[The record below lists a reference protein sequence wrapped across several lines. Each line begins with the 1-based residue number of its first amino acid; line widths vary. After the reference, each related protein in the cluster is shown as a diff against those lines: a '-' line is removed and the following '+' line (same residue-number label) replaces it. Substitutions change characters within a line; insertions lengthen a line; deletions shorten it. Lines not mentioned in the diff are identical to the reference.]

1 LGETVIST
9 RELTKHYGHTVGV
22 EGLDLEVYRGEL
34 FGFLGP
40 NGAGKTTTM
49 RLLMG
54 MLKPTGGSASVLG
67 HDSWKESVSV
77 NELVGYLPGDARLYD
92 GLTGNETIAF
102 ISRFNNVRAE
112 TGIALA
118 DRFELDLSRK
128 VAGYSRGMKQKLALI
143 LSLMKKPPLLIM
155 DEPTNALDPL
165 MQHQLYR
172 VLREY
177 KEEGTTVMFSSHNL
191 PEVERIADRVGVI
204 RKGHL
209 VGTERI
215 EDLRNKRLR
224 NVDVFFSDRI
234 PDELKSLQGVTDY
247 EAVSKSRV
255 QLKFKGEMNPLIRLL
270 AKCAVSDFSV
280 SHASLEDMFMEFYG
294 SDRRGAREGTVE
306 EGREEPGSMLDP
318 GEGEGGRS

>member
-128 VAGYSRGMKQKLALI
+128 VAGYSRGMKQKLAI
-143 LSLMKKPPLLIM
+143 IAAFMHDPAIYVM
-155 DEPTNALDPL
+155 DEPTIGLDPL
-165 MQHQLYR
+165 MRNTFIELI
-172 VLREY
+172 L
-177 KEEGTTVMFSSHNL
+177 EEKRRGKTIFMSSHSFD
-191 PEVERIADRVGVI
+191 EIERTCDRAGI
-204 RKGHL
+204 
-209 VGTERI
+209 I
-215 EDLRNKRLR
+215 
-224 NVDVFFSDRI
+224 
-234 PDELKSLQGVTDY
+234 
-247 EAVSKSRV
+247 
-255 QLKFKGEMNPLIRLL
+255 
-270 AKCAVSDFSV
+270 
-280 SHASLEDMFMEFYG
+280 
-294 SDRRGAREGTVE
+294 REGKLVAVEDINSLKAARRKVISVTVASDE
-306 EGREEPGSMLDP
+306 DIGKLTESDLEIENISGKHIDVIVRDNFDSFIAALNECKVQGLDIKAQ
-318 GEGEGGRS
+318 GLEQVFLKYYGQKKVKE